1 MTLPITNLVKAW
13 RVGLDAK
20 RISPSSSEEKPLLLT
35 SPFIESTEGPLLT
48 REFNLHNEGLGRTLP
63 LAT

>member
-35 SPFIESTEGPLLT
+35 SAKG
-48 REFNLHNEGLGRTLP
+48 EFTDF
-63 LAT
+63 

>member
-35 SPFIESTEGPLLT
+35 SPFIE
-48 REFNLHNEGLGRTLP
+48 
-63 LAT
+63 